1 MELFQGRGSWGLGTG
16 SAPEGG
22 GHGPEYW
29 SSSSVWTAPSD
40 IGFDFG
46 YCQPCSVE
54 LTSERYAQRHYK
66 MLSAKNMQ
74 PQKMEWQL
82 NMP

>member
-1 MELFQGRGSWGLGTG
+1 MHQRAVG
-16 SAPEGG
+16 
-22 GHGPEYW
+22 
-29 SSSSVWTAPSD
+29 TAPSTGVQLASGQRPQTLGL
-40 IGFDFG
+40 IFG

-54 LTSERYAQRHYK
+54 LTSEHYAQRHYK